1 MVSQKQW
8 NMVCDQDIH
17 SRSGSNDLVCAKVI
31 LTATIY
37 WELTKYKHSATHL
50 TLIIL
55 SNLIQSPLQSRSA
68 DIIIIFQIRKLQSRE
83 VKKLA

>member
-1 MVSQKQW
+1 
-8 NMVCDQDIH
+8 MVCDQDIH
-17 SRSGSNDLVCAKVI
+17 SRSGSNDLVYAKVI
-31 LTATIY
+31 LTATIH
-37 WELTKYKHSATHL
+37 WELTKYKHSPMHL

-55 SNLIQSPLQSRSA
+55 SNLIQSALQSRSA